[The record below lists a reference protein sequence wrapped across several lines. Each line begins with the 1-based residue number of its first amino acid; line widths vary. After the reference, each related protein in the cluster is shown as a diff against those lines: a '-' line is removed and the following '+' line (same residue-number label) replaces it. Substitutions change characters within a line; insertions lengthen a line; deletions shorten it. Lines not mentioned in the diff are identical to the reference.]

1 MFCLKR
7 FVRATSFLTIGTLLV
22 CLGEVRMASAA
33 PSESATRSPASAAG
47 ESAAAILVR
56 VQELVKKGQAEAA
69 LKKIDGEWGAA
80 LKGATGE
87 AAKRLARGR
96 VLEAL
101 NRKEQAAAEYE
112 KGLDKKGALDT
123 HLQYMLGGLRLELG
137 QYQQS
142 RDAFA
147 SVLRA
152 PKADLPRAMQI
163 RSILAMAQAT
173 ARQASSLSSTQ
184 GKAVKTEAR
193 NSSRLWREVV
203 QQLQPHVKK
212 ARGLDIYPSYIYLLL
227 KAKRHQGTSDCRLAR
242 ELFAKYPAAEEVKTW
257 GPLMPNNRLED
268 KKLACSATAKD
279 IQERLR
285 RLQLAGRPDRA
296 LQEIAEM
303 RSRAVF
309 ETWTLDAFEINAM
322 LAQGRNE
329 EAMKLLLKHAE
340 TSRGRPQFWNMFG
353 RITSRLGDFTASSS
367 AYYKAYELAPRGRA
381 ASDALFNS
389 AFASYQMQDY
399 DGAEKTFTM
408 LSTRYGKAKV
418 ARDSR
423 WHLAWMSYLRGDFET
438 ALERWQGLLK
448 ERSGRRAARGDAT
461 SPDRIKYW
469 SAMALLR
476 LGKEKEA
483 VETLRDLMRDPSID
497 YYAVLAWYR
506 LKSIPGV
513 KLQEVEQRL
522 GFRQAVSEQVLQES
536 AAQIVEDVKAEEVAE
551 AIAAEDSSGDD
562 AGDAESGAIA
572 DAGSDGAGENGDV
585 ATADANSADGSSGGI
600 EDSNSAG
607 GANGK
612 LKVLEPTEGVRD
624 PALQKRLDRVRLLYA
639 IGMNEETRWELQ
651 NLESLVRNSQD
662 RRIMMNELHRM
673 GRWDRSSV
681 LGELT
686 FSGPRLRGG
695 LDGARD
701 LWEFAYPKAWPDF
714 VVSSAK
720 AASVPEEL
728 VWSIMRA
735 ESQYRA
741 EARSPV
747 GAMGLMQIMPFT
759 GERVAKDLL
768 GRGAFQSGDLQDPE
782 INVKFGARYLQ
793 RLVEKFS
800 GSVPLVAA
808 GYNAGPHRVQNW
820 LKGFGALR
828 MDEFIEHIPF
838 VETRNYVKKVSRN
851 FQIYRLLYR
860 DDRGSLDWLVKPV
873 GVAPDSGPN
882 ALEVW

>member
-7 FVRATSFLTIGTLLV
+7 FVGASSFLILGTLLV
-22 CLGEVRMASAA
+22 CPGLVRMASAA
-33 PSESATRSPASAAG
+33 PAESANRSPSSAAG

-69 LKKIDGEWGAA
+69 LKKLDGEWGAT
-80 LKGATGE
+80 LKGSTGE

-112 KGLDKKGALDT
+112 KGLDKKGTLDT

-137 QYQQS
+137 QHQQA
-142 RDAFA
+142 REAFA
-147 SVLRA
+147 AVLRA

-173 ARQASSLSSTQ
+173 AGQASAGSQ
-184 GKAVKTEAR
+184 

-203 QQLQPHVKK
+203 KQLQPHVRK

-242 ELFAKYPAAEEVKTW
+242 ELFAKYPAAEEVKEW
-257 GPLMPNNRLED
+257 GPLMPNNRLEE

-296 LQEIAEM
+296 LKEIAEM

-408 LSTRYGKAKV
+408 LSTRYGKSKV

-448 ERSGRRAARGDAT
+448 ERTGRRAARGDAT

-476 LGKEKEA
+476 LGKQKEA
-483 VETLRDLMRDPSID
+483 VDTLRDLMRDPSLD

-513 KLQEVEQRL
+513 KLQDVEQRL
-522 GFRQAVSEQVLQES
+522 GFRQAVSEQLLQES
-536 AAQIVEDVKAEEVAE
+536 AAQVVEDVKAEEAAESVVAE
-551 AIAAEDSSGDD
+551 ETSGDD
-562 AGDAESGAIA
+562 ASGEEATDGATDGASDVAGETAGDA
-572 DAGSDGAGENGDV
+572 
-585 ATADANSADGSSGGI
+585 ADANGDSG
-600 EDSNSAG
+600 EDSEDVG
-607 GANGK
+607 GANGR
-612 LKVLEPTEGVRD
+612 LKAIEPTGEEVRD

-662 RRIMMNELHRM
+662 RRIMMSELHRM

-701 LWEFAYPKAWPDF
+701 LWEFAYPKAWPDY

-720 AASVPEEL
+720 ASSVPEEL

-768 GRGAFQSGDLQDPE
+768 GRGAFQSADLQDPE

-873 GVAPDSGPN
+873 GVTPDTGPN

>member
-1 MFCLKR
+1 
-7 FVRATSFLTIGTLLV
+7 
-22 CLGEVRMASAA
+22 MASAA
-33 PSESATRSPASAAG
+33 PAESGARVPSSVAG

-56 VQELVKKGQAEAA
+56 VQELLKKGQADVA
-69 LKKIDGEWGAA
+69 LKKLDGEWGAT
-80 LKGATGE
+80 LKGSTGE

-101 NRKEQAAAEYE
+101 KRKEQAATEYE
-112 KGLDKKGALDT
+112 KGLEKKGTLDT

-137 QYQQS
+137 QYQQA
-142 RDAFA
+142 REAFA
-147 SVLRA
+147 AVLRS

-163 RSILAMAQAT
+163 RSILAQSQAT
-173 ARQASSLSSTQ
+173 AAQAASQ
-184 GKAVKTEAR
+184 AKEAKA
-193 NSSRLWREVV
+193 SSRLWREVV
-203 QQLQPHVKK
+203 QQLQPHVRK

-227 KAKRHQGTSDCRLAR
+227 KAKRYQGTSDCRLAR
-242 ELFAKYPAAEEVKTW
+242 ELFAKYPAAAEVRDW

-296 LQEIAEM
+296 LQEITEM
-303 RSRAVF
+303 RTRGVF
-309 ETWTLDAFEINAM
+309 EAWTLDAFEINAM

-329 EAMKLLLKHAE
+329 DAMKLLLKHANA
-340 TSRGRPQFWNMFG
+340 SRGRPQFWNMFG

-448 ERSGRRAARGDAT
+448 ERGGRRASRGDAT

-483 VETLRDLMRDPSID
+483 VDTLRELMRDPSLD

-513 KLQEVEQRL
+513 KLQEMEQRL
-522 GFRQAVSEQVLQES
+522 GFRQAVSEQALEES
-536 AAQIVEDVKAEEVAE
+536 TAQIVEDVKAEEAAAVAAADE
-551 AIAAEDSSGDD
+551 APGDD
-562 AGDAESGAIA
+562 AGDAESGAVA
-572 DAGSDGAGENGDV
+572 EVGAE
-585 ATADANSADGSSGGI
+585 TADDDSGEASSESTTDTAVADGSR
-600 EDSNSAG
+600 
-607 GANGK
+607 
-612 LKVLEPTEGVRD
+612 LKVIEPVSEGVRD

-662 RRIMMNELHRM
+662 RRIMMSELHRM
-673 GRWDRSSV
+673 GRWDRSSI

-686 FSGPRLRGG
+686 FSGARLRGG

-701 LWEFAYPKAWPDF
+701 LWEFAYPKAWPDY

-720 AASVPEEL
+720 ASSVPEEL

-768 GRGAFQSGDLQDPE
+768 GRGAFQAGDLQDPE
-782 INVKFGARYLQ
+782 VNVKFGARYLQ

-800 GSVPLVAA
+800 GSLPLVAA

-873 GVAPDSGPN
+873 GVAPDAGPN